1 MFLLV
6 ICRNMEMALGMLCPG
21 IEKFLVV
28 LLTGI
33 YNLSTLLGPHC
44 ASLLALRKT

>member
-6 ICRNMEMALGMLCPG
+6 ICRDMGMALGMLCPG

-28 LLTGI
+28 LTGI
-33 YNLSTLLGPHC
+33 YNLSALLGPHC